1 MTASAPI
8 SNQDLSELM
17 QKVILSTV
25 PSLLEDAIKRD
36 VPGIVRDIIQSDV
49 PDIVRNIIQSDV
61 PGMVHGIISE
71 ETAGIKAEVST
82 QGILLRSIGSDVS
95 SLKNQTRKL
104 GILYEDLEHR
114 FDTVIELVEGNSDV
128 RDQVKDHENRITSLE
143 AGQALLTRHSQ

>member
-1 MTASAPI
+1 MTASVPT
-8 SNQDLSELM
+8 SNQDLAELM
-17 QKVILSTV
+17 QKVILTTV
-25 PSLLEDAIKRD
+25 PGIVSDIIKRD

-49 PDIVRNIIQSDV
+49 PSIVRDIIQSDV
-61 PGMVHGIISE
+61 PGMVHGIVRE
-71 ETAGIKAEVST
+71 ETASIKAEVST

-114 FDTVIELVEGNSDV
+114 FDTVIELIEGNSNV
-128 RDQVKDHENRITSLE
+128 RDQVNDHETRITTLE